1 MKIAVET
8 YIPVRELGVEA
19 GLQAIAEAGFRYV
32 DFTYYFELEAL
43 VASEDYLHI
52 AKETRALM
60 ERLGLQCSQA
70 HAPFNLQYNEPFQ
83 ETSPNFQR
91 IVRAMEAA
99 ALLGAP
105 LIVVHALGV
114 PDGAASAVSVNTNFR
129 FYQALEPYCE
139 KLGIRIGVENL
150 GNALSTPT
158 QLNTLLQQ
166 LNPSCFS
173 ACLDVGHANMLGIPP
188 QDFIRE
194 ILSGRLRSLHIHDN
208 DGTDDQHQLP
218 FLGKIDWGEVIRA
231 LKETGYH
238 DDFTLESW
246 RFLDCYPKE
255 LLVDAL
261 RLEKRTAEHLCCC
274 FDALGKEK
282 PEA

>member
-1 MKIAVET
+1 MRIAVET

-19 GLQAIAEAGFRYV
+19 GLRAIAEAGFRHI

-43 VASEDYLHI
+43 VASEKYLHI

-60 ERLGLQCSQA
+60 EQLGLQCTQA
-70 HAPFNLQYNEPFQ
+70 HAPFCLQYNEPFH
-83 ETSPNFQR
+83 EGSPNFQK
-91 IVRAMEAA
+91 IVRALEAA

-114 PDGAASAVSVNTNFR
+114 PDGAASAASVNTNLQ
-129 FYQALEPYCE
+129 FYRALEPYCE
-139 KLGIRIGVENL
+139 KFGIQIGVENL

-158 QLNTLLQQ
+158 QLNDLLRQ
-166 LNPSCFS
+166 LKPSCFS

-194 ILSGRLRSLHIHDN
+194 ILRGRLHSLHIHDN

-218 FLGKIDWGEVIRA
+218 FLGKINWREVIRA
-231 LKETGYH
+231 LKEIDYQ
-238 DDFTLESW
+238 DAFTLESW

-261 RLEKRTAEHLCCC
+261 RFEKRTADHLCCC
-274 FDALGKEK
+274 FDALGRE
-282 PEA
+282 ES